1 MIVVTHDLCL
11 FNDLQFE
18 HNDRSTTASK
28 NITPPVFKINL
39 SAMFS
44 FIVMLLPLNSTDL
57 ENDGTV
63 KKMFFYGI
71 IENISL

>member
-28 NITPPVFKINL
+28 NITPPVFKKKL

-57 ENDGTV
+57 QIGTE
-63 KKMFFYGI
+63 KNMFFYNTK
-71 IENISL
+71 ENMSL

>member
-57 ENDGTV
+57 QIGTE
-63 KKMFFYGI
+63 KNMFFYNTK
-71 IENISL
+71 ENMSL